1 MAISST
7 TFRSRRSS
15 ASRVPRST
23 RTPPASWATAS
34 PPPRI
39 WSTPT
44 SVRMPITASV
54 TTVRVTYS
62 PGDGVKNPRAP
73 TYRASGTTR
82 LTARTTPTTASAN
95 STTRSEVLRR
105 ARVWCSKNVTA
116 TTSAEGDARRLALLG
131 ALGRLQLLRLRE
143 GEDVGDEVRR
153 ERLAADVVLHDG
165 VVVALAG
172 ERDAVLGAR
181 QLFLD
186 RQHVLVR
193 LELRVGLDH
202 REEPAERARQPRL
215 RLREP
220 AHRLGAARGAGRA
233 HAGRTPPARSPA
245 PLPRACRAE
254 GGRMTTAPRK
264 RILVVDDE
272 PLIIEVLSEHFK
284 PTYDI
289 ETALN
294 GTDALTA
301 VLRGRPDVVLL
312 DINMPRMNGVEVLK
326 DIKKIDESIPVIMV
340 TANEQIAL
348 AADALKTGAFG
359 YVPKPFDFRY
369 LDHMIAAIFDRPRPA
384 R

>member
-23 RTPPASWATAS
+23 RT

-165 VVVALAG
+165 VVVTLTN
-172 ERDAVLGAR
+172 ERDAVL
-181 QLFLD
+181 
-186 RQHVLVR
+186 
-193 LELRVGLDH
+193 
-202 REEPAERARQPRL
+202 
-215 RLREP
+215 
-220 AHRLGAARGAGRA
+220 
-233 HAGRTPPARSPA
+233 
-245 PLPRACRAE
+245 
-254 GGRMTTAPRK
+254 
-264 RILVVDDE
+264 
-272 PLIIEVLSEHFK
+272 
-284 PTYDI
+284 
-289 ETALN
+289 
-294 GTDALTA
+294 
-301 VLRGRPDVVLL
+301 
-312 DINMPRMNGVEVLK
+312 
-326 DIKKIDESIPVIMV
+326 
-340 TANEQIAL
+340 
-348 AADALKTGAFG
+348 
-359 YVPKPFDFRY
+359 
-369 LDHMIAAIFDRPRPA
+369 
-384 R
+384 

>member
-82 LTARTTPTTASAN
+82 VTARTTPTTASAN

-165 VVVALAG
+165 VVVALPRK
-172 ERDAVLGAR
+172 RDAVLGAR

-202 REEPAERARQPRL
+202 RKEPAERARQPRL

-220 AHRLGAARGAGRA
+220 AHRLRAARGAGGALRGPGARRA
-233 HAGRTPPARSPA
+233 APRQSPA
-245 PLPRACRAE
+245 ARRPAALPPPTARADVRVGRDVGE
-254 GGRMTTAPRK
+254 GGARGHRARPEIAR
-264 RILVVDDE
+264 
-272 PLIIEVLSEHFK
+272 
-284 PTYDI
+284 
-289 ETALN
+289 A
-294 GTDALTA
+294 A
-301 VLRGRPDVVLL
+301 LRGKAWR
-312 DINMPRMNGVEVLK
+312 RRA
-326 DIKKIDESIPVIMV
+326 SASSSW
-340 TANEQIAL
+340 T
-348 AADALKTGAFG
+348 TS
-359 YVPKPFDFRY
+359 R
-369 LDHMIAAIFDRPRPA
+369 
-384 R
+384 

>member
-1 MAISST
+1 MISRAAPT
-7 TFRSRRSS
+7 NTMPPPLRRSS
-15 ASRVPRST
+15 PPLRARSRKLPTSPMNRM
-23 RTPPASWATAS
+23 PASTPIICTLSRMS
-34 PPPRI
+34 PLRT
-39 WSTPT
+39 WLNSC
-44 SVRMPITASV
+44 V

-233 HAGRTPPARSPA
+233 
-245 PLPRACRAE
+245 
-254 GGRMTTAPRK
+254 
-264 RILVVDDE
+264 
-272 PLIIEVLSEHFK
+272 
-284 PTYDI
+284 
-289 ETALN
+289 
-294 GTDALTA
+294 
-301 VLRGRPDVVLL
+301 LRGLHGARARRDDGIERLALVRHVTLGRLHQVGNEVV
-312 DINMPRMNGVEVLK
+312 
-326 DIKKIDESIPVIMV
+326 
-340 TANEQIAL
+340 AAL
-348 AADALKTGAFG
+348 ALDVGLRERGAG
-359 YVPKPFDFRY
+359 
-369 LDHMIAAIFDRPRPA
+369 
-384 R
+384 